1 MDFNI
6 ETYAERTS
14 FERKKKPSKIHNNF
28 QWLQSEDTFVK
39 LQNTRRY

>member
-14 FERKKKPSKIHNNF
+14 FERNKKQSKIHNNF
-28 QWLQSEDTFVK
+28 SGYKVK
-39 LQNTRRY
+39 ILS